1 MGLDQNYPQ
10 MMPYELWEFS
20 GDEFKN
26 STLSKNGLD
35 RFYYWPES
43 FLQIQ

>member
-1 MGLDQNYPQ
+1 MDDQQRMSEADKEN
-10 MMPYELWEFS
+10 S